1 MTKLQQMDAKQ
12 MTALVVNEETEMV
25 IWHAAWLMDEQ
36 RLIQEPSD
44 DKGYQVCEEPQ
55 KKVYA

>member
-1 MTKLQQMDAKQ
+1 MDAKQ